1 MPTSSVTFQRV
12 SIVGVGLIGGS
23 LGLALRRAGFAGEI
37 VGVSRAETIER
48 AVAMGV
54 VDRGVDYE
62 HLADGVDQ
70 SDLVVL
76 CSPIAHIIEILPQ
89 VMRSV
94 PAGALVTDAGSTKRR
109 IGEAAH
115 STGRD
120 DVFFVGGHPM
130 AGSEKSGVTA
140 ADPFL
145 FQNAIYILVPDARV
159 PQPLHQGLC
168 DLVRC
173 VGARVL
179 ELSADTHDTVVA
191 AISHLP
197 QLLATTLV
205 EMVGQLDEDSDEKA
219 FLALAAGG
227 FRDMT
232 RIASSPFAPVWRDI
246 CGTNPDRIRHMAE
259 LYQQALSKVAAK
271 VGSAELETDFDF
283 ANRVRDGI
291 PRDTKG
297 FIHRL
302 SEVLVVCEDKPGV
315 IAEIATALAAKGVNI
330 NDIEVVKVRE
340 GLGGTLRLGFDGD
353 AVSQQAVAVLHELG
367 YEARRL

>member
-1 MPTSSVTFQRV
+1 MTFERI
-12 SIVGVGLIGGS
+12 SIIGVGLIGGS
-23 LGLALRRAGFAGEI
+23 LGLALRRTGFSGEI
-37 VGVSRAETIER
+37 VGVSRLETIEQ
-48 AVAMGV
+48 AVAIGA

-62 HLADGVDQ
+62 NLDDGVGT
-70 SDLVVL
+70 SDLVVV
-76 CSPIAHIIEILPQ
+76 CSPIQHIIDILPK
-89 VMRSV
+89 VMAAV

-109 IGEAAH
+109 IVEAA

-120 DVFFVGGHPM
+120 DAFFIGGHPM

-145 FQNAIYILVPDARV
+145 FQNAIYILVPDERI
-159 PQPLHQGLC
+159 PQQLHHGLR
-168 DLVRC
+168 DLVRRI
-173 VGARVL
+173 GARVF
-179 ELSADTHDTVVA
+179 ELSAETHDTVVA

-197 QLLATTLV
+197 QLLATCLV
-205 EMVGQLDEDSDEKA
+205 EMVGQLDESSEEEA

-246 CGTNPDRIRHMAE
+246 CGTNADRIRHMVEQYKQTLSRIADQVGDDQGDQG
-259 LYQQALSKVAAK
+259 LQQS
-271 VGSAELETDFDF
+271 FDY

-315 IAEIATALAAKGVNI
+315 IAEISTAMAGEGVNI

-340 GLGGTLRLGFDGD
+340 GMGGTLRLGFDGD
-353 AVSQQAVAVLHELG
+353 DVAHRALAVLGRLG
-367 YEARRL
+367 YEARRP

>member
-1 MPTSSVTFQRV
+1 
-12 SIVGVGLIGGS
+12 
-23 LGLALRRAGFAGEI
+23 
-37 VGVSRAETIER
+37 
-48 AVAMGV
+48 MGV
-54 VDRGVDYE
+54 VDRGVDYDR
-62 HLADGVDQ
+62 LAEGV
-70 SDLVVL
+70 SEADLVVL
-76 CSPIAHIIEILPQ
+76 CSPIEHIIEILPK
-89 VMRSV
+89 VMTSV
-94 PAGALVTDAGSTKRR
+94 PPGALVTDAGSTKRR
-109 IGEAAH
+109 IAEAAH
-115 STGRD
+115 SAGRT

-159 PQPLHQGLC
+159 PAVLHQGLC
-168 DLVRC
+168 DLVRS

-205 EMVGQLDEDSDEKA
+205 EMVGHLDEDSDEKA

-246 CGTNPDRIRHMAE
+246 CGTNPDRIRAMIE
-259 LYQQALSKVAAK
+259 SYQQALSRTAAQ
-271 VGSAELETDFDF
+271 VGSTQLEATFEF

-315 IAEIATALAAKGVNI
+315 IAEIAAALATEGVNI

-340 GLGGTLRLGFDGD
+340 GMGGTLRLGFDGE
-353 AVSQQAVAVLHELG
+353 AVSEQALAVLHGLG
-367 YEARRL
+367 YEARRP

>member
-1 MPTSSVTFQRV
+1 MAFERI
-12 SIVGVGLIGGS
+12 SIIGVGLIGGS
-23 LGLALRRAGFAGEI
+23 LGLALRRTGFAGEI
-37 VGVSRAETIER
+37 VGVSRDETIAR
-48 AVAMGV
+48 AVDLGA
-54 VDRGVDYE
+54 VDRGVDYD
-62 HLADGVDQ
+62 HLAEGVGAA
-70 SDLVVL
+70 DLVIL
-76 CSPIAHIIEILPQ
+76 CSPIQHIMEILPA
-89 VMRSV
+89 VMTAV
-94 PAGALVTDAGSTKRR
+94 PSGALVTDAGSTKRR
-109 IGEAAH
+109 ITEVAKSA
-115 STGRD
+115 GRKD
-120 DVFFVGGHPM
+120 AFFLGGHPM

-145 FQNAIYILVPDARV
+145 FQNAIYILVPDDAV
-159 PQPLHQGLC
+159 PQSLHHGLR
-168 DLVRC
+168 DLVHGL
-173 VGARVL
+173 GARVL

-197 QLLATTLV
+197 QLLATCLV
-205 EMVGQLDEDSDEKA
+205 EMVGHLDEDSDEKA

-246 CGTNPDRIRHMAE
+246 CGTNPDRIHAMVAQ
-259 LYQQALSKVAAK
+259 YQQALSRLVAGMAD
-271 VGSAELETDFDF
+271 GPDARGLEQSFTY

-315 IAEIATALAAKGVNI
+315 IADIARAMADDGVNI

-340 GLGGTLRLGFDGD
+340 GMGGTLRLGFDD
-353 AVSQQAVAVLHELG
+353 DDVALRALGVLDRLG